1 MEKVRI
7 RDLAKDLGM
16 ETSKEIIAFLE
27 KIGARGKS
35 ASSNLEGDL
44 IERVKG
50 HFKKP
55 APSPL
60 PPPTTVLTRSD
71 GVMERRSQK
80 VILRRGAPVPPPTVV
95 LDKLEEASME
105 ETAAAEAAPQP
116 LEAIPPAVAEEIAP
130 VEAHAAEVAE
140 VEADPQMLIQPQP
153 QAQIQEQD
161 HNVVSGTPEAA
172 PEPVSQPVPQPE
184 EQQPAGEQPVRVVE
198 GSEVAPKPDE
208 ARKEKEKKWKKNKPH
223 EKKVQKGV
231 LKQNI
236 IKEVLGEPEAEGK
249 KSEVAAPP
257 VVDVEASNVRHFQ
270 PPNRHGKR
278 KGKPVK
284 EKKPPSTLPPRP
296 SKRLLKIEEVV
307 TVGELA
313 HRMGIKAADV
323 IKKLIEMGMPSTLNQ
338 LLDADTAGILA
349 QEYGFEVENI
359 SPEMESLIDQ
369 EEDKEEDLLPRSPV
383 ITIMGH
389 VDHGKTTLLDAV
401 RESKVTETEAGGIT
415 QHIGAYEVE
424 HGGRRLVVLDTPGHE
439 AFTAMRARGA
449 SVTDIV
455 VLVVGADDG
464 VMPQTIEAIDHA
476 KAANVPIVVAV
487 NKIDK
492 PGAQPDRIRQ
502 QLSDHGLIPEEWG
515 GTTLYA
521 NVSAKKRVGISELL
535 ELVLLQADVLELKS
549 NPKKFARG
557 TVIES
562 RLEKGRGPVATVLVL
577 GGTLR
582 VGDAIVTGSHYGRVR
597 ALINCKGKRLDEAIP
612 GTPVEIQGLIGLPE
626 AGNKFAVLKDERTA
640 RQIALHRVEKDRE
653 RVISRPRISLE
664 DLHRKIDAGEMKDL
678 NIVIKSDVQGSM
690 EALQFS
696 LAKLGT
702 DKVKVKVIHAGVGGI
717 SESDVMLA
725 SASSAV
731 VIGFNVRPET
741 KGVELAEREGIDIR
755 LYSIIYDVVD
765 DIKKAMEGLLD
776 PTLKEVVQG
785 RAEVRNTFHIS
796 KIGTIA
802 GCGVISGKITRNS
815 NARLLRDNVVIYDGK
830 LSSLKRFKDDVREV
844 AEGYEC
850 GLGIENYNDIQVGD
864 QIEAYIIEKIA
875 GTL

>member
-1 MEKVRI
+1 MDKVRI

-16 ETSKEIIAFLE
+16 ETSREIIAFLE

-55 APSPL
+55 AQ
-60 PPPTTVLTRSD
+60 PPPPPQTTVLTRSD
-71 GVMERRSQK
+71 GVLERRSQK
-80 VILRRGAPVPPPTVV
+80 VILRRGVPTPPPAPEIPEEAPVAEGPRAGDAAQPSASA
-95 LDKLEEASME
+95 EEA
-105 ETAAAEAAPQP
+105 AAHPAAGAGSLPAEVPSAEASPAEASAAGAPA
-116 LEAIPPAVAEEIAP
+116 EGAEGEPA
-130 VEAHAAEVAE
+130 
-140 VEADPQMLIQPQP
+140 
-153 QAQIQEQD
+153 
-161 HNVVSGTPEAA
+161 
-172 PEPVSQPVPQPE
+172 
-184 EQQPAGEQPVRVVE
+184 VRVVE
-198 GSEVAPKPDE
+198 KPVTAPKPED

-231 LKQNI
+231 LKQTI
-236 IKEVLGEPEAEGK
+236 IKEVLEEPEAEAK
-249 KSEVAAPP
+249 KAEGAAPA
-257 VVDVEASNVRHFQ
+257 VEAEPAVVRQFQ
-270 PPNRHGKR
+270 PTRLAKR
-278 KGKPVK
+278 RGRPIK
-284 EKKPPSTLPPRP
+284 EKKAPSTLPPKA
-296 SKRLLKIEEVV
+296 SKRLLKIEEVI
-307 TVGELA
+307 TVGDLA
-313 HRMGIKAADV
+313 HRMGIKASDV

-338 LLDADTAGILA
+338 LLDADTASLLA
-349 QEYGFEVENI
+349 QEYGFEVENVA
-359 SPEMESLIDQ
+359 PEMESLIDQ
-369 EEDKEEDLLPRSPV
+369 EADKEEDLLPRPPV
-383 ITIMGH
+383 VTIMGH
-389 VDHGKTTLLDAV
+389 VDHGKTTLLDAI

-415 QHIGAYEVE
+415 QHIGAYEAE
-424 HGGRRLVVLDTPGHE
+424 HNGRRLVILDTPGHE

-476 KAANVPIVVAV
+476 KAAGVPIVVAV

-515 GTTLYA
+515 GTNLFA

-535 ELVLLQADVLELKS
+535 ELVLLQADILELKS
-549 NPKKFARG
+549 NPTKFARG
-557 TVIES
+557 TVLES
-562 RLEKGRGPVATVLVL
+562 RLEKGRGPMASVLVL
-577 GGTLR
+577 DGTLK

-597 ALINCKGKRLDEAIP
+597 ALINFKGRRLDEATP
-612 GTPVEIQGLIGLPE
+612 GTPVEIQGLTGLPE
-626 AGNKFAVLKDERTA
+626 AGSKFAVLKDERTA
-640 RQIALHRVEKDRE
+640 RQIALHRSEKERE
-653 RVISRPRISLE
+653 RVVTRPRMSLE
-664 DLHRKIDAGEMKDL
+664 DLHKKIDAGEVKDL

-696 LAKLGT
+696 LGKLGT
-702 DKVKVKVIHAGVGGI
+702 DKVKVKVIHSGVGGI

-731 VIGFNVRPET
+731 IIGFNVRPEA
-741 KGVELAEREGIDIR
+741 KGADLAEREGVDIR

-765 DIKKAMEGLLD
+765 DIKKAMEGLLE

-802 GCGVISGKITRNS
+802 GCGVISGKIGRSS
-815 NARLLRDNVVIYDGK
+815 NVRLLRDNVVVFDGK

-844 AEGYEC
+844 LEGYEC

-864 QIEAYIIEKIA
+864 QIEAYTVEKIA
-875 GTL
+875 GTLM